1 MSDPQQLGDVVNLDD
16 LRTGTSDSW
25 TTAPP
30 AVERATPPSVPS
42 RYAVQLD
49 QLDQSDAVAA
59 VKPVDGRLRAGPWAA
74 ARRTGRYRKVHL
86 GRRGRTL
93 APSPVPLFVLA
104 GRGADGRHESG
115 DGHPHR
121 RVHGP
126 AEDRETPAL
135 VLDDLGTELPTGW
148 QTNVLTELVA
158 QRYDQSLTL
167 VATTNLTPRQLE
179 QRLGERTVSRLHEMC
194 ELVEVTGADRRRP

>member
-59 VKPVDGRLRAGPWAA
+59 VKRWIDTYEPSRGLLLAGPVG
-74 ARRTGRYRKVHL
+74 TGKS
-86 GRRGRTL
+86 TL
-93 APSPVPLFVLA
+93 AGAVGLWLQAPYRCSFWPV
-104 GRGADGRHESG
+104 GALMAAMKAEMDTPTDGYTVRQKIEK
-115 DGHPHR
+115 R
-121 RVHGP
+121 
-126 AEDRETPAL
+126 PAL